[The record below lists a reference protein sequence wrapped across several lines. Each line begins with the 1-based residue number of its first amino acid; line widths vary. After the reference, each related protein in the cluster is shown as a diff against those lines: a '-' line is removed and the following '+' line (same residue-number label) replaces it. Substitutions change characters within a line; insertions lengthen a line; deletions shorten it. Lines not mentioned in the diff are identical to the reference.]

1 MRTSPHF
8 ASTNTHS
15 DFFAISK
22 LSPIQSFNI
31 IYAYVRLYN
40 GSQVAKGARS
50 EVVRTS
56 GDQADRL
63 LQPERPVLWPVPE
76 GELLQQP
83 RSLQ

>member
-1 MRTSPHF
+1 MSPHF

-40 GSQVAKGARS
+40 GSQVVA
-50 EVVRTS
+50 VVRSDVVCTS
-56 GDQADRL
+56 
-63 LQPERPVLWPVPE
+63 
-76 GELLQQP
+76 
-83 RSLQ
+83 